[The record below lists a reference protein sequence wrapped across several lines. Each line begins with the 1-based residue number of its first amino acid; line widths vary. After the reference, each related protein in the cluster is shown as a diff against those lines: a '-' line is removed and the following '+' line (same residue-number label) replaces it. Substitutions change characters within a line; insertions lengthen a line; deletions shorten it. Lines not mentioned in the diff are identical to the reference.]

1 MTDVS
6 NDRFRIGSD
15 GAVARI
21 TLCQPDEGNTL
32 APPDMVAFGKS
43 VLREGSRPDVKVV
56 LVNADGADFCL
67 GRRHVANVPKPANAR
82 AFRAR
87 VADAILGVY
96 ADIHATPVPVLTAVQ
111 GRSFG
116 FGCAFTVASDIT
128 IAERSATFA
137 LPEMDTNLP
146 PTLAISACLPKMP
159 RKAILN
165 MVLTR
170 EPVDAQTAFYHGM
183 VSQIV
188 ADGSLSASAD
198 DYLAK
203 LVDRDRD
210 ALIAIKEYMQLAPG
224 MSADAAA
231 RYGANLI
238 ATEMTSQD
246 RD

>member
-1 MTDVS
+1 MTDMTS
-6 NDRFRIGSD
+6 DRFRIERD
-15 GAVARI
+15 GPFARV
-21 TLCQPDEGNTL
+21 TLCQPDDGNTL
-32 APPDMVAFGKS
+32 APPDMNAFGKS
-43 VLREGSRPDVKVV
+43 ILREGSSPDVKVV
-56 LVNADGADFCL
+56 LVDAEGADFCL

-96 ADIHATPVPVLTAVQ
+96 ADIRATPVPVLTAAQ

-128 IAERSATFA
+128 IAEQSATFA

-159 RKAILN
+159 QKAVLH
-165 MVLTR
+165 MVLSR
-170 EPVDAQTAFYHGM
+170 EPVDAQTAFHHGII
-183 VSQIV
+183 SQVV
-188 ADGSLSASAD
+188 ADGSLSGAAN
-198 DYLAK
+198 DYLEK
-203 LVDRDRD
+203 LIDRDRD
-210 ALIAIKEYMQLAPG
+210 ALIAIKEYLQLAPG

-238 ATEMTSQD
+238 ATEMTSQE